1 MRMTELN
8 TWCVASPLPP
18 SPPSLSSPAY
28 PPLIPSH
35 HPIPSVRARAR
46 RSHATYYFIAAGCRW
61 SLRDLPAAQRLLD
74 AIPALIDRKKIGGKD
89 LPTEVLI
96 KKKRACSRDVLMV
109 SGLSWLFF
117 R

>member
-1 MRMTELN
+1 MRR
-8 TWCVASPLPP
+8 
-18 SPPSLSSPAY
+18 LSSPPVPSL
-28 PPLIPSH
+28 PPLPCLSPA
-35 HPIPSVRARAR
+35 HPISPSRRCARAR

-96 KKKRACSRDVLMV
+96 KKKRACRRGVLMPLGFV
-109 SGLSWLFF
+109 SA
-117 R
+117 

>member
-1 MRMTELN
+1 MRRFS
-8 TWCVASPLPP
+8 SPVPSPPRPLHSPAHPP
-18 SPPSLSSPAY
+18 SPGA
-28 PPLIPSH
+28 
-35 HPIPSVRARAR
+35 RAHAR

-96 KKKRACSRDVLMV
+96 KKKRACSREPRSRAVAQRQA
-109 SGLSWLFF
+109 G
-117 R
+117 